1 MKKDLERIYLNEA
14 RIAEAK
20 TFDDVDNL
28 IEQLRHIAVGDDEDG
43 SMYPYKLADKK
54 AMVADMIVRLIN
66 LWDQHFVSASTLEA
80 MLDKTYGEIIDD
92 DGDWYIREDRELQK
106 KEEIRAHLESKG
118 YSKEDLDRYI
128 EKNYKPEEDD
138 DEYI

>member
-28 IEQLRHIAVGDDEDG
+28 IEQLRHIAVGDAEDG
-43 SMYPYKLADKK
+43 SMHSYKLADKK
-54 AMVADMIVRLIN
+54 AMVADMVIMLIN

-80 MLDKTYGEIIDD
+80 MLDKTYGEIIDE
-92 DGDWYIREDRELQK
+92 DGDWYIKEDRELQK

-128 EKNYKPEEDD
+128 EKHYKPEEDD